1 MEIRTFGVGGR
12 IRECERLLRESLRD
26 RSGRL
31 ILLPIP
37 TSRDNIYITGSSI
50 ETQEIL
56 QLIREGDA
64 LVGYN
69 IPAALRERAERV
81 GAPLYDGALD
91 EDFLL
96 ANAAL
101 TARGTLGYLL
111 THSESDLA
119 DLSVGVVGYG
129 RIGIGLIR
137 LLLLFDTRLTVYTTR
152 QSVALE
158 LCEMG
163 ISSSVI
169 GADSDFSELDIL
181 INTAPARQIDE
192 SRLPPH
198 LEIIDL
204 ASGSVFEPSERL
216 VKLAS
221 IPDMMYPKTAGRL
234 YAEAAIK
241 GLWGEK
247 LC

>member
-12 IRECERLLRESLRD
+12 IRECERLLCESLRD
-26 RSGRL
+26 LSGRL

-37 TSRDNIYITGSSI
+37 TSRDNIYITGSST
-50 ETQEIL
+50 ETEEIL
-56 QLIREGDA
+56 PLIREGDA
-64 LVGYN
+64 IVGYN
-69 IPAALRERAERV
+69 IPAALRQRAEQV

-91 EDFLL
+91 EAFLC
-96 ANAAL
+96 ANADL

-129 RIGIGLIR
+129 RIGIRLIR

-163 ISSSVI
+163 ISATVI
-169 GADSDFSELDIL
+169 GEDSDFSGLDIL

-192 SRLPPH
+192 SRLPTD
-198 LEIIDL
+198 LETIDL
-204 ASGSVFEPSERL
+204 ASGSIFEPSERL

-221 IPDMMYPKTAGRL
+221 IPDIMYPKTAGRL
-234 YAEAAIK
+234 YAEAAIRE
-241 GLWGEK
+241 LRGEK
-247 LC
+247 L